1 MYSKK
6 VMEHFKNPKNL
17 GRIENPDG
25 IGKVGNVVC
34 GDLLHLYI
42 KVGKKEKNEIIKD
55 VKFETYGCTAAI
67 ATSSMITE
75 LVKGKTLEKAAN
87 IKKDDIVKALGG
99 LPSIKIHCSVL
110 AVDALSEAVYDYLSK
125 NYRKIPNE
133 LMKKHGRNVQ
143 EKEIVQEKYKDWIG
157 NQEQMRKHK

>member
-75 LVKGKTLEKAAN
+75 FVKGKTLEKAAN

-110 AVDALSEAVYDYLSK
+110 AVDALS
-125 NYRKIPNE
+125 
-133 LMKKHGRNVQ
+133 
-143 EKEIVQEKYKDWIG
+143 
-157 NQEQMRKHK
+157 